1 MNRAKSY
8 KLLLVVLFVLFVSL
22 ISRSI
27 LYLAIS
33 MTVAVI
39 IIVLLTRDMKQK
51 PIQSGKNRT
60 ESNDTGR
67 SKEEKNHSTAFFPL
81 MLTVFGA
88 IALLYG
94 FSGVFTTDSIFHSLD
109 LMTDEVFVMYF
120 FFLFGV
126 TIFIYGLTLMLNHYL
141 RR

>member
-27 LYLAIS
+27 LYLAVS

-51 PIQSGKNRT
+51 PVQSGKSSA
-60 ESNDTGR
+60 EYNDTNR
-67 SKEEKNHSTAFFPL
+67 SIEKKNRESAFFPL

-88 IALLYG
+88 TALLYG

-109 LMTDEVFVMYF
+109 LMTDEAFVMYF
-120 FFLFGV
+120 FFLFGA
-126 TIFIYGLTLMLNHYL
+126 TTFIYGITMMLNHYL